1 MQSNKKSIIES
12 LVNTISGLIIG
23 LSIQLLMYPI
33 LEIEVT
39 TQQNLLLTLVFFIVS
54 VIRGYIIRML
64 FNKI

>member
-1 MQSNKKSIIES
+1 MQTKKKSIIES

-39 TQQNLLLTLVFFIVS
+39 IQQNLLLTSVFFIVS
-54 VIRGYIIRML
+54 VIRGYIIRRI
-64 FNKI
+64 FNN

>member
-54 VIRGYIIRML
+54 VIRGYIIRRL

>member
-1 MQSNKKSIIES
+1 MQTKKKSIIES

-39 TQQNLLLTLVFFIVS
+39 IQQNLLLTSVFFIVS
-54 VIRGYIIRML
+54 VIRGYIIRRL
-64 FNKI
+64 FNN